1 MDHSIFRKT
10 YFFKQVL
17 EFHRPFLIFYAR
29 HLGVKITGPCR
40 IRKRVV
46 NSDPDSFL
54 SQQFFASGAK
64 IPYKA
69 CSFSF
74 SRSMAVWSSGEHP
87 IIGFGFVEQIL
98 WKNGCSIYNFSGTL
112 LIKQMCFLPFAIR
125 RNVVAMG
132 TLCVYLSTVHT
143 YNVFIFIKRISFC
156 EAGWKCYK

>member
-1 MDHSIFRKT
+1 MYFGKRIFINRSDN
-10 YFFKQVL
+10 FIA
-17 EFHRPFLIFYAR
+17 FLIFYAR

-46 NSDPDSFL
+46 NSDPDSFM
-54 SQQFFASGAK
+54 SQQFFARGAK

-69 CSFSF
+69 CSFSL
-74 SRSMAVWSSGEHP
+74 SPSKALGSSGEHP
-87 IIGFGFVEQIL
+87 FRVWFGLVEQIL
-98 WKNGCSIYNFSGTL
+98 WNNGCSINNFSGTL

-143 YNVFIFIKRISFC
+143 YNVFIFYKRISFC
-156 EAGWKCYK
+156 EAK